1 MEDDFP
7 EILRGSLW
15 HTTHPD
21 RYRRIRESGFILADP
36 DLPNS
41 VRWKA
46 NLGSGLYPYVRHIGG
61 VSLFDFDGFDPIE
74 YSRACPMSSWR
85 KFVPCQ
91 SDWVEAI
98 WIEIDR
104 AAVRESYLSPRDL
117 AERQRE
123 ENAERHTLMPGIEAA
138 VLGRIALAAFRRVLI
153 CRCGTGI
160 FKDIV

>member
-1 MEDDFP
+1 MKDDFP

-74 YSRACPMSSWR
+74 YSRECPTSRWR
-85 KFVPCQ
+85 TFVPCR
-91 SDWVEAI
+91 SDWGKAV

-104 AAVRESYLSPRDL
+104 VAVRECYLSPGDL
-117 AERQRE
+117 AERQRA
-123 ENAERHTLMPGIEAA
+123 ENAERHTLMPRIEAA
-138 VLGRIALAAFRRVLI
+138 VSGRIPLAAFRRILLY
-153 CRCGTGI
+153 RCGTGI
-160 FKDIV
+160 FEGIV

>member
-1 MEDDFP
+1 MKDDFP

-138 VLGRIALAAFRRVLI
+138 VLGRIPLAAFRRILI